1 MLHLVGL
8 IMLIK
13 DVHCHYIPHT
23 HSASEA
29 VQGPRDA
36 HTAAVG
42 FNTPVSESD
51 ILDRLNTSNPVRDT
65 TNPSDLNANIGR
77 SLY

>member
-1 MLHLVGL
+1 MSLTSHA
-8 IMLIK
+8 
-13 DVHCHYIPHT
+13 
-23 HSASEA
+23 HSVSEA

-36 HTAAVG
+36 HTGAVG
-42 FNTPVSESD
+42 VNTPVSESD